1 MKEFFKNFGDK
12 FEVNGV
18 KWKDCGP
25 RDKMLIVSSILGVLS
40 LFILALAEIFKLVTS
55 EVLFLRLCGGLG
67 IVLFVWTVKSAIKI
81 EYKK

>member
-1 MKEFFKNFGDK
+1 MKKFFNDLKI
-12 FEVNGV
+12 NGV
-18 KWKDCGP
+18 EWKEYSLRG
-25 RDKMLIVSSILGVLS
+25 KVLITSTVLGVLS
-40 LFILALAEIFKLVTS
+40 LFILALIGIFKLVTS